1 MTTKTNDK
9 QFDAAHRIF
18 QSGGGTLR
26 TGEALDHGIH
36 PRTLYAMRDAGLL
49 ERLDRGLYRLTEL
62 PPLSDPDVVIVA
74 KKIPTCVICLIS
86 ALHFHDITTQIPHEV
101 SIAVNRGKE
110 PPRLKYPPIRLHW
123 FSGEAFTA
131 GVETHYIDNTPIQVY
146 NPEKTVADCFKYRN
160 KIGMDTVLEALTLYR
175 DQHKPK
181 PRKLIEYAKV
191 CRVEKVIRPYLE
203 ALL

>member
-1 MTTKTNDK
+1 MVTKTGDK
-9 QFDAAHRIF
+9 QIAAARRVF
-18 QSGGGTLR
+18 RSGGGTLR
-26 TGEALDHGIH
+26 TGEALNHGVH

-49 ERLDRGLYRLTEL
+49 ERLDRGLYRLTDL
-62 PPLSDPDVVIVA
+62 PPLSDPDVVTVA
-74 KKIPTCVICLIS
+74 SKIPKGVICLIS
-86 ALHFHDITTQIPHEV
+86 ALHFHDITTQIPHAV
-101 SIAVNRGKE
+101 SIAVNRGTE
-110 PPRLKYPPIRLHW
+110 PPRLEYPPIRLYW

-131 GVETHYIDNTPIQVY
+131 GVETHRIDNAATQVY
-146 NPEKTVADCFKYRN
+146 SAEKTLADCFKYRN

-191 CRVEKVIRPYLE
+191 CRVEKVMRPYLE